1 MFKDCVRG
9 QILTALLAFNFIFN
23 FMNHCCQYG
32 IIISRFLLYT
42 QQILNFDFEPFSIFG
57 YTFKQRLLCT
67 FFNSCESYC
76 NKLIKN
82 LLADNLPMLLVAS
95 FSTLLFLCVKVKS
108 LYDLIETIDFIV
120 CDGVLSAYDL

>member
-23 FMNHCCQYG
+23 FMNHCCQYR
-32 IIISRFLLYT
+32 IKISRFLLYT

-67 FFNSCESYC
+67 FFNSCKSYC
-76 NKLIKN
+76 NKLIKH
-82 LLADNLPMLLVAS
+82 LLVDNLPMLFVAS
-95 FSTLLFLCVKVKS
+95 LSTLLFLCVKVKS
-108 LYDLIETIDFIV
+108 LDDLIETIDFIV
-120 CDGVLSAYDL
+120 CDGVLSANNL